1 MRPASKEEGRERGLE
16 DVVDVVGEPPHLKA
30 TTSEKNKFDSQKN

>member
-16 DVVDVVGEPPHLKA
+16 DVVDVVREPSHLKA
-30 TTSEKNKFDSQKN
+30 TTSEKKQI